1 MLVSQPPRLD
11 SPAHAQQESSS
22 GDEEQTSPRFFAVDQ
37 STNNLGRKGEI
48 FCILLYT
55 TMHRSNSRGGVKF
68 HSPITCFNKKILHND
83 FLLTLNTK
91 ESKSNSVTYKDLIT
105 KHFIKKSYFTA
116 DHQDPDRRKCCVL
129 LLMGAT
135 QLFQHCRP
143 LCSDHWG
150 SRNPGLFLRYLLGMM
165 LQVYCLMKLLKL
177 YNCNSFLETML
188 VVWTSLINAPDC
200 NDWFSGDYADL
211 LHDIS
216 LLCHEFSLLQSH
228 HVGGNNKHY
237 SEIFRKNSI
246 KVNQKQTPI
255 DFFFTKKNILK
266 N

>member
-1 MLVSQPPRLD
+1 
-11 SPAHAQQESSS
+11 
-22 GDEEQTSPRFFAVDQ
+22 
-37 STNNLGRKGEI
+37 
-48 FCILLYT
+48 
-55 TMHRSNSRGGVKF
+55 
-68 HSPITCFNKKILHND
+68 
-83 FLLTLNTK
+83 
-91 ESKSNSVTYKDLIT
+91 
-105 KHFIKKSYFTA
+105 
-116 DHQDPDRRKCCVL
+116 
-129 LLMGAT
+129 MGAT

-188 VVWTSLINAPDC
+188 VVWTSLIKAPDC
-200 NDWFSGDYADL
+200 NDWFSGDSADL

>member
-91 ESKSNSVTYKDLIT
+91 ESKSNSVTNKDLIT

-135 QLFQHCRP
+135 QLFQHCPP
-143 LCSDHWG
+143 LCSDH
-150 SRNPGLFLRYLLGMM
+150 
-165 LQVYCLMKLLKL
+165 
-177 YNCNSFLETML
+177 
-188 VVWTSLINAPDC
+188 
-200 NDWFSGDYADL
+200 
-211 LHDIS
+211 
-216 LLCHEFSLLQSH
+216 
-228 HVGGNNKHY
+228 
-237 SEIFRKNSI
+237 
-246 KVNQKQTPI
+246 
-255 DFFFTKKNILK
+255 
-266 N
+266 